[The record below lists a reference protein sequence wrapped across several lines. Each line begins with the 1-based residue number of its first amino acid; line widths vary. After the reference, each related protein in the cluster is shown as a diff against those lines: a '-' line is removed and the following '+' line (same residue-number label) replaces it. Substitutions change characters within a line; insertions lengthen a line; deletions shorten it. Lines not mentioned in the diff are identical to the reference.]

1 MGELELT
8 KRRLEREKAARR
20 QAEAILEDKARQLY
34 HANEA
39 LQRLNGTLET
49 EIQRKLI
56 ELDLSEQRYRQ
67 LIDSVDDIIYKVSL
81 KGLFTYVSPAI
92 EKVLGFRQ
100 DTVVGRHFT
109 HLVQP
114 ECWQEMA
121 QFYQQMVRE
130 RMLSAY
136 YEFAAK
142 SRDGRRVWIGQ
153 TVRLIEA
160 DGQLIE
166 MVGVARD
173 ITARRNAE
181 QALQTTEIRLSTL
194 LSNLHAGVLVEDEQ
208 GEIILANQQYCTIFD
223 LAVQPDQLRGQSH
236 RQSAGLAQHVL
247 GEVAAFNAR
256 LDELLRERKLTEGD
270 EIRLCNGRI
279 LERDYVPIVLAGR
292 RLGTLWM
299 YRDVTGKFHARELIR
314 RSEEKYRGI
323 MNKMDLGLIE
333 VDRNNVI
340 LRVYERFCVML
351 GYTEDELVGHDINA
365 ILVPSEFQTLLLEQ
379 QQSRQQGLSGS
390 YELQLICKDGT
401 RIWVLVSG
409 VPIYDDRGDLVGSMG
424 IHYDLT
430 QRKELELELAA
441 ARQVAEDARMAEKQF
456 LANMSHE
463 IRTPLNAIIGMSH
476 LLLDTPLNPRQH
488 EYIDS
493 LKTSADFLHRL
504 ISDLLDMTKIEAG
517 RIEMNMRPFDLST
530 LLYSTQKV
538 FEMKLMDRPVTIDVL
553 LDTRIRGNVMGDD
566 LILNQI
572 LLNLIGNAEKFT
584 EEGSI
589 QITARVRREDEH
601 EYVID
606 FTVSDTGIGIPTEKL
621 DAVFQKFRQV
631 NPSVHNSKGTGLGL
645 AITKELIELQ
655 GGTISVRSQV
665 GVGTQFMFT
674 LSFLKSRDLAVP
686 VSNPVPVVV
695 SSADIPLCR
704 VLVAEDNPLNQKYI
718 SNLFAK
724 WMIPFGM
731 ASDGAEL
738 VELARQKVYDLILM
752 DVQMPV
758 MNGYEAAE
766 TIRKTPNP
774 NLFTPI
780 VALTASAMLDQREMA
795 TQVGMNDFLAKPFEP
810 MQLIDILRRYAPVG
824 NRRESS
830 ADGGAQV
837 VSTAQDELNYQRLDE
852 LYGEDAA
859 YASEMFAAFLSDIVP
874 DVAELAALC
883 RAGQLP
889 ELAQL
894 AHKIRPTFPMVGLT
908 RLEAELTQLEQ
919 IIHEKQP
926 LELIGQRCDYLVQE
940 LTRMMPL
947 LQAELQ
953 KRLHLST

>member
-1 MGELELT
+1 MSELELT

-39 LQRLNGTLET
+39 LQRLNGSLET

-67 LIDSVDDIIYKVSL
+67 LIDSVDDIIYKMSL
-81 KGLFTYVSPAI
+81 DGLFTYVSPAI
-92 EKVLGFRQ
+92 ENVLGYRQ
-100 DTVVGRHFT
+100 ETVVGRHFT

-121 QFYQQMVRE
+121 HFYQQMVRE
-130 RMLSAY
+130 RTLSTY

-160 DGQLIE
+160 DGQIVE

-181 QALQTTEIRLSTL
+181 QALQTTEIRFSTL
-194 LSNLHAGVLVEDEQ
+194 LSNLHAGVLVEDEE

-223 LAVQPDQLRGQSH
+223 LPVQPGQSH

-256 LDELLRERKLTEGD
+256 LDELLRDRKLVEAD
-270 EIRLCNGRI
+270 EIRLRNGRI

-292 RLGTLWM
+292 KLGTLWM

-333 VDRNNVI
+333 VDRTDII
-340 LRVYERFCVML
+340 LRVYERFCAML
-351 GYTEDELVGHDINA
+351 GYAEDELIGRNINDM
-365 ILVPSEFQTLLLEQ
+365 LVPPEFQPLVDEQ
-379 QQSRQQGLSGS
+379 LQSRQQGLSGS
-390 YELQLICKDGT
+390 YELQLIRKDGS

-409 VPIYDDRGDLVGSMG
+409 VPIYDERGDLVGSMG

-476 LLLDTPLNPRQH
+476 LLLDTPLSPRQH

-517 RIEMNMRPFDLST
+517 RIEMNLRPFDLST

-538 FEMKLMDRPVTIDVL
+538 FEMKLTDRPVTIDVL
-553 LDTRIRGNVMGDD
+553 LDTRIRGNVVGDD

-589 QITARVRREDEH
+589 QIIARVRREDEH

-606 FTVSDTGIGIPTEKL
+606 FTVSDTGIGIPAEKL
-621 DAVFQKFRQV
+621 DSIFQKFRQV
-631 NPSVHNSKGTGLGL
+631 NPSAHKPKGTGLGL
-645 AITKELIELQ
+645 AITKELVELQ

-665 GVGTQFMFT
+665 GVGSQFMFT
-674 LSFLKSRDLAVP
+674 LSFSKSRDMVVP
-686 VSNPVPVVV
+686 VNNPVPVAV
-695 SSADIPLCR
+695 SPADIPQCR
-704 VLVAEDNPLNQKYI
+704 VLIAEDNPLNQKYI

-738 VELARQKVYDLILM
+738 VELARQQVYDLILM

-766 TIRKTPNP
+766 AIRKTPNP

-795 TQVGMNDFLAKPFEP
+795 TQAGMNDFLAKPFEP
-810 MQLIDILRRYAPVG
+810 MQLIDVLRRYAPVG
-824 NRRESS
+824 NLRERS
-830 ADGGAQV
+830 ADAAEQA
-837 VSTAQDELNYQRLDE
+837 VSTAQDGLNYQRLDE
-852 LYGEDAA
+852 LYGDDAA
-859 YASEMFAAFLSDIVP
+859 YASEMFAAFLSDVVP
-874 DVAELAALC
+874 DVANLPTLC
-883 RAGQLP
+883 RVERLP

-908 RLEAELTQLEQ
+908 GLETELEQLEQ
-919 IIHEKQP
+919 AIHGKQP
-926 LELIGQRCDYLVQE
+926 LDQIEQRCAGLVQE
-940 LTRMMPL
+940 LNRMVPL